1 VPSVSVERPYKG
13 LRPYEATAADASL
26 FFGRDAERDLI
37 AANLVAARLTV
48 LYGASGVGKSSVLR
62 AGVVQ
67 ALREQSLEGGGFAV
81 ALYADWSVDDPVEA
95 LAETVREAVA
105 GVIGS
110 LADDPGGPLARRLAA
125 WCDLL
130 DGDLY
135 LVLDQVDEYF
145 FYHPAGPLLDE
156 FPALVSE
163 PGLRV
168 HALLGVREDALASLD
183 VFKAHVPALFRNYLR
198 LEPLGR
204 DAGRDAIVGPLGRLE
219 RPVEIEPALV
229 DSLLDEVAVGQIEAN
244 GGPPAQASGAVEP
257 AYLQIVLERI
267 WDTEREEGSDVLRA
281 ETLRRLGGARRI
293 VSEHLD
299 RALASLDPDE
309 RETAAAMFAH
319 LVTPSGAKVAHNV
332 ADLAQYAGV
341 DANQA
346 RDVVQ
351 MLLDERI
358 LRGVEGRNGD
368 SHRVE
373 IFHDVLA
380 SAVADWRVRHDIER
394 VQVAA
399 ARRHRRLLIVI
410 ALILV
415 ALAATAGLAVYAFA
429 QKQDADTQRNAGR
442 ARELAALALAGV
454 SNDPVGALQLA
465 VDASRRSGGTS
476 IEDALRTVL
485 LATHEIARFG
495 DGATPILSALPLPG
509 GSVAT
514 GDEEGRFTAYRP
526 NGAIAARLLGAARVR
541 WLGVDGSGAVVSV
554 DEDGHVSV
562 WDAAS
567 WHRLRAF
574 GIGPIAVAAVD
585 GRIAAAGNRTLS
597 LYTSRGRRVW
607 RRPLPSRPVDVVA
620 KQGVVLA
627 AGRRWLR
634 LYRADSGRTVFAV
647 RARGISAVDF
657 TLKPRRLVATGGEDK
672 TVRLWDGRTG
682 KPLAQLNGHTGQV
695 LDVAFDPTG
704 ALLASA
710 SADEGARVWDVRK
723 RQPYETLTGHT
734 NQVLS
739 VAFGGPDT
747 LLTTSADGTAR
758 VWRPDGDLLATL
770 VGHRD
775 AVTGGALAGGR
786 ALTWSNDGT
795 ARLWRY
801 QPDPR
806 IPSVGRYA
814 PGATAV
820 ALSARGT
827 GVALCARGGFT
838 SLQQG
843 PCPAGK
849 GTAVA
854 VSADGT
860 HAAVG
865 EAGGTVVVIAASG
878 AARPIFHV
886 SGGVS
891 AAALDRHGVL
901 LAVAGPGGAVRVLR
915 ASGGLVRPIDTGIG
929 GVTAVALSDDG
940 ALVAAAGADGK
951 AGVWNVRTGDVIA
964 RLAGPAGRLLS
975 IVFSPDGDYVATT
988 NRRTHEARIW
998 RISDATTRWVLG
1010 HIAVVHD
1017 ATFSPD
1023 GRWIV
1028 TAGPQ
1033 RVVLWEM
1040 ATGKQ
1045 VVKLQGG
1052 KGQFLAARFSADGR
1066 SILTA
1071 NTSGRLGRW
1080 ECSICAGVDGLRAQ
1094 AEERLSRTRPRAR

>member
-1 VPSVSVERPYKG
+1 MASVAVDRPYKG
-13 LRPYEATAADASL
+13 LRPYEATAVDASL

-67 ALREQSLEGGGFAV
+67 TLREQSLAGGGFAV
-81 ALYADWSVDDPVEA
+81 ALYADWSVGDPIEA
-95 LAETVREAVA
+95 LAQTVRDAVA
-105 GVIGS
+105 DVIGS
-110 LADDPGGPLARRLAA
+110 VPNDPGGRLAVRFAA
-125 WCDLL
+125 WCELL

-145 FYHPAGPLLDE
+145 LYHPGGPLLDE

-168 HALLGVREDALASLD
+168 NALLGVREDGLASLD
-183 VFKAHVPALFRNYLR
+183 VFKARVPALFRNYFR

-204 DAGRDAIVGPLGRLE
+204 EAGREAIVGPLGRLE
-219 RPVEIEPALV
+219 RQVEIEPALV
-229 DSLLDEVAVGQIEAN
+229 DALLDEVAVGQIEAN
-244 GGPPAQASGAVEP
+244 GGPPAPVSGAVEP
-257 AYLQIVLERI
+257 AYLQIVLERV
-267 WDTEREEGSDVLRA
+267 WDAETHAGSDVLHL
-281 ETLRRLGGARRI
+281 ETLRRLGGARQI
-293 VSEHLD
+293 VREHLD
-299 RALASLDPDE
+299 RALSSLDADE
-309 RETAAAMFAH
+309 RETAAAMFEH
-319 LVTPSGAKVAHNV
+319 LVTPSGAKVAHDIT
-332 ADLAQYAGV
+332 DLAQYAGV
-341 DANQA
+341 DANEA

-351 MLLDERI
+351 TLLDERI

-368 SHRVE
+368 SRRVE

-380 SAVADWRVRHDIER
+380 SAVADWRVRHEVER

-399 ARRHRRLLIVI
+399 ARRHRRLVIAI
-410 ALILV
+410 ALILL

-429 QKQDADTQRNAGR
+429 QKQDADTQRSAAA
-442 ARELAALALAGV
+442 AREQAAVALSRV
-454 SNDPVGALQLA
+454 SSDPVGALQLA

-476 IEDALRTVL
+476 VEDALRTVL
-485 LATHEIARFG
+485 LANQQLATFG
-495 DGATPILSALPLPG
+495 DGSTAILSAVPLPG

-526 NGAIAARLLGAARVR
+526 DGAVAARLLGTAPVR
-541 WLGVDGSGAVVSV
+541 WLGVDGSGAVVSI
-554 DEDGHVSV
+554 DQDGHVSV
-562 WDAAS
+562 WDPAS

-574 GIGPIAVAAVD
+574 GVGPLVAAAVD
-585 GRIAAAGNRTLS
+585 GRIAAAGNRAVS
-597 LYTSRGRRVW
+597 VYTSRARRLW

-620 KQGVVLA
+620 RQGDVLV
-627 AGRRWLR
+627 AGLRWLR
-634 LYRADSGRTVFAV
+634 LYRAESGRLVFAV
-647 RARGISAVDF
+647 RARGINAADL
-657 TLKPRRLVATGGEDK
+657 TLKPRPLVATGGEDR

-682 KPLAQLNGHTGQV
+682 RQLARLEGHTGQV

-723 RQPYETLTGHT
+723 RQPYEQLTGHT

-739 VAFGGPDT
+739 VSFGGPDT

-770 VGHRD
+770 TGHHD
-775 AVTGGALAGGR
+775 VVTGGALAGGL

-801 QPDPR
+801 EPDPR
-806 IPSVGRYA
+806 IPTVGRYA

-827 GVALCARGGFT
+827 GMALCARGGAAPLKAR
-838 SLQQG
+838 S
-843 PCPAGK
+843 CPAGSA
-849 GTAVA
+849 TAVA
-854 VSADGT
+854 VNAGGSRAV
-860 HAAVG
+860 VG
-865 EAGGTVVVIAASG
+865 EFDGSIDA
-878 AARPIFHV
+878 V
-886 SGGVS
+886 SGRTILHQS
-891 AAALDRHGVL
+891 E
-901 LAVAGPGGAVRVLR
+901 
-915 ASGGLVRPIDTGIG
+915 
-929 GVTAVALSDDG
+929 GVTAVALDSRGTLLASSGPDG
-940 ALVAAAGADGK
+940 PLRILRASGQLVRPIDPGFGGITAVALSPDGRLAAAAGASGQG
-951 AGVWNVRTGDVIA
+951 GVWDVGTGDEVT
-964 RLAGPAGRLLS
+964 RFAGPSGRILS
-975 IVFSPDGDYVATT
+975 VAFSPDGAYVATT

-998 RISDATTRWVLG
+998 GVSDGRTRWVLG

-1017 ATFSPD
+1017 ASFSQD

-1045 VVKLQGG
+1045 VLRLQGG

-1071 NTSGRLGRW
+1071 NADGTLGRW
-1080 ECSICAGVDGLRAQ
+1080 QCSICAGITGLRAQ
-1094 AEERLSRTRPRAR
+1094 AEERLSRTRPPAR